1 MPIPSSPL
9 RRVLP
14 AIFAGLMA
22 LAVGA
27 AFISRQSFWM
37 DEAGPAFK
45 ALLPSVKDWWFMTL
59 RLGGS
64 DTQMPAY
71 MFLLWVWEKIA
82 GPGEFVM
89 RAINLPW
96 LVVAVLALRRVK
108 WWPLVCLTS
117 PFVLYYVGELRP
129 YAMQIAAGSLAAA
142 GLMRAATTPEEK
154 PLAGLHLIAAASL
167 LLSISSL
174 TAAVWAAGLWL
185 GVFIMKPDWLRRG
198 VFWIQISPWAICAM
212 ATAGFYIWTL
222 MQGYQAAGLESGS
235 ILSVF
240 FGFYEMIG
248 LLGLGPGKD
257 ELRGSVKSVLPFLPV
272 LLPALAVIFTA
283 WLLGVCTW
291 LKTTPRRT
299 VVAVACMVIVPVL
312 LLTVVGLMKDFR
324 VLGRHLS
331 PAIPAVL
338 LPIALALEGNCWGIR
353 GRTIALAAIAA
364 GFCSALGI
372 RLAERHE
379 RDDFRQAS
387 AIALEHLAKGE
398 TVWWQ
403 ADMNAMRY
411 YAYLKGGIRLVNA
424 VQVLESSPPS
434 LLVSD
439 VVILNRPDLKYRS
452 HDYRADFRRNDMEPE
467 PRRIRGFEIWKSK
480 YH

>member
-1 MPIPSSPL
+1 MSIPSSGRL
-9 RRVLP
+9 RVLP
-14 AIFAGLMA
+14 SILVGFLA

-27 AFISRQSFWM
+27 AFITRQSFWM

-45 ALLPSVKDWWFMTL
+45 ALLPTVGEWWFMTL

-82 GPGEFVM
+82 GPGEFTM

-96 LVVAVLALRRVK
+96 LVLAVLALRRVK

-142 GLMRAATTPEEK
+142 GLIRAATGPSEK
-154 PLAGLHLIAAASL
+154 PLTGLHLIAAASL

-185 GVFIMKPDWLRRG
+185 GVFIMKPDWLKRG
-198 VFWIQISPWAICAM
+198 SFWIQISPWAIGAV
-212 ATAGFYIWTL
+212 ATAAYYIFTL

-257 ELRGSVKSVLPFLPV
+257 ELRVSVKSTLPYLPI
-272 LLPALAVIFTA
+272 LLPALAAIFAA
-283 WLLGVCTW
+283 WLFGVIAW
-291 LKTTPRRT
+291 LKITPRRT
-299 VVAVACMVIVPVL
+299 VVAVACMVIVPIVF
-312 LLTVVGLMKDFR
+312 LTVVGLLKDFR

-338 LPIALALEGNCWGIR
+338 LPIALALEGKTWGIR
-353 GRTIALAAIAA
+353 GRVIAFAAVAA
-364 GFCSALGI
+364 GFCSALSM
-372 RLAERHE
+372 RLTERHE

-387 AIALEHLAKGE
+387 TIALEHLVKGE
-398 TVWWQ
+398 TIWWQ

-424 VQVLESSPPS
+424 VQVLESSPPT
-434 LLVSD
+434 LLLSD

-452 HDYRADFRRNDMEPE
+452 HDYRADFLRNDMQPD